1 MLISCVNYHCV
12 GKLGRMTEE
21 LATSHSPKK
30 KQKVSQENSDKWKI
44 LCIHGYR
51 QNGDVFKQKTGA
63 LRKMLK
69 KHAEFVFVTAPMR
82 VPPLEPSEPQTADA
96 SSNLEQYGWWF
107 SDENNGFNS
116 KKPSEVCIG
125 FTKSLEVITNT
136 FKESGPFDGLLGFS
150 QGASFVSVLCGM
162 HERGCL
168 PFSFKF
174 AILIAGF
181 RSLCSPHYKNYL
193 KTIRIP
199 TLHVYGETD
208 QIIPKEMSEEL
219 TSYFLN
225 PEKMV
230 HSGGHYVPA
239 SGKDVYIKFLEEGIW
254 EVMEEEECEEND
266 SVSECNDETDDS
278 ET

>member
-1 MLISCVNYHCV
+1 
-12 GKLGRMTEE
+12 MTEE
-21 LATSHSPKK
+21 SATTHSPKK
-30 KQKVSQENSDKWKI
+30 KQKMSQENTNKWKI

-63 LRKMLK
+63 LRKVLK

-82 VPPLEPSEPQTADA
+82 VPPLETSEPQTTDE
-96 SSNLEQYGWWF
+96 SSNL
-107 SDENNGFNS
+107 
-116 KKPSEVCIG
+116 
-125 FTKSLEVITNT
+125 
-136 FKESGPFDGLLGFS
+136 GLS
-150 QGASFVSVLCGM
+150 
-162 HERGCL
+162 
-168 PFSFKF
+168 FSFKF

-193 KTIRIP
+193 KTVKIP

-219 TSYFLN
+219 TSYYLN
-225 PEKMV
+225 PIKMV

-254 EVMEEEECEEND
+254 EVMEEEECEENE
-266 SVSECNDETDDS
+266 SVSGCNDESEDS